1 MSWLTKDFFTFF
13 KELENNNTRE
23 WFHDNKELYE
33 VAVKEPFYELVE
45 DLIYRIIGEEPG
57 FELDPKDAIFRIH
70 RDIRFSKNK
79 DPYKLHMAAH
89 IVPGGRKSHAP
100 GFYLHAGN
108 KECMV
113 GGGAYMLS
121 KEQLY
126 SIRKTI
132 AAAPAECEE
141 LLRNKDFREKYGV
154 LQGEK
159 NKVVPA
165 EFKQAA
171 RDYPLVANKQFY
183 YMGAIEPT
191 VFLSD
196 DAPDILMEYYHAG
209 RDVSEF
215 FTRAMASG

>member
-23 WFHDNKELYE
+23 WFHENKELYE
-33 VAVKEPFYELVE
+33 LAVKQPFHELVE
-45 DLIYRIIGEEPG
+45 DLIYRIAGEEPG
-57 FELDPKDAIFRIH
+57 FDLVPKDAIFRIH

-79 DPYKLHMAAH
+79 KPYKLHMAAH
-89 IVPGGRKSHAP
+89 LSPGGRKSDIP
-100 GFYLHAGN
+100 GLYLHIGN
-108 KECMV
+108 NECMV

-126 SIRKTI
+126 SVRKAI
-132 AAAPAECEE
+132 AAAPEECET
-141 LLRNKDFREKYGV
+141 LLRDKKFHERYGV

-171 RDYPLVANKQFY
+171 QGYPLIANKQFY
-183 YMGAIEPT
+183 YMAAVEPAI
-191 VFLSD
+191 FLSD
-196 DAPDILMEYYHAG
+196 DVPDILMEYYRAG
-209 RDVSEF
+209 RSVNEF
-215 FTRAMASG
+215 FTRAMAIA